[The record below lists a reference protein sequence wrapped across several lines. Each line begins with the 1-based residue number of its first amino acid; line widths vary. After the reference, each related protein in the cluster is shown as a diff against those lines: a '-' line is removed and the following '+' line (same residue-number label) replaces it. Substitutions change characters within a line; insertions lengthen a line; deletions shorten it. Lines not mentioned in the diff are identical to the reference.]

1 MHIES
6 VIQLQ
11 ATDGYPLGATLY
23 YPDATPLRQQLA
35 IINCATGVKAAYY
48 ARYARFLAQHGYLV
62 LSWDYR
68 GIGASRPA
76 FLRHLKASK
85 FDWGSKDFEGVLQW
99 AGNNFPDSEIHVIAH
114 SIGGVMPGYAAS
126 AWRIDRLLLVGAQ
139 FAWWRDYAPAARAR
153 MFWKWHVAMPLLT
166 ALFGYF
172 PGHRLGWLE
181 DLPAGVAREWARRS
195 SRLEHPQAERV
206 RHFPLLGCATL
217 AYTISDDPFGTPAA
231 VTRLLAYYRNS
242 ARTLV
247 SLTPAELHLQ
257 EIGHFSFFHDRLRAT
272 LWPETLQWL
281 QHGNNPRHPRHV
293 LQHWPAARP
302 PVAAATY

>member
-6 VIQLQ
+6 VIQIP

-23 YPDATPLRQQLA
+23 YPDAAPTSQRLA

-48 ARYARFLAQHGYLV
+48 ARYARFLARHGYLV

-76 FLRHLKASK
+76 FLRQLRADK
-85 FDWGSKDFEGVLQW
+85 FDWGCKDFEGILQW
-99 AGNNFPDSEIHVIAH
+99 ASGNFPDSEIHVVGH

-126 AWRIDRLLLVGAQ
+126 AWRIDRLLIVGAQ
-139 FAWWRDYAPAARAR
+139 FAYWRDYAPAVRR
-153 MFWKWHVAMPLLT
+153 NMFLKWHVVMPLLT

-181 DLPAGVAREWARRS
+181 DLPSGVALEWASRRA
-195 SRLEHPQAERV
+195 RLEHPEPDRI
-206 RHFPLLGCATL
+206 RHFPLLGCPTL

-231 VTRLLAYYRNS
+231 VSRLLAYYRNS
-242 ARTLV
+242 DRTLI
-247 SLTPAELHLQ
+247 SLTPGDLHLQ
-257 EIGHFSFFHDRLRAT
+257 QIGHFSFFHDRFLCS

-281 QHGNNPRHPRHV
+281 DSGDHRRRV
-293 LQHWPAARP
+293 LQHWPAANP
-302 PVAAATY
+302 VVAAL